1 MTQLQHMRKEYIFF
15 KFSKPE
21 NLSHIIRTLK
31 KKPITTG
38 TIINTKSSHPLQQKS
53 SSIPVPVL
61 LSTQST
67 IKVKLMKK

>member
-1 MTQLQHMRKEYIFF
+1 MRKEYTCICIFF
-15 KFSKPE
+15 YLVNQKS
-21 NLSHIIRTLK
+21 LSHIIRTK
-31 KKPITTG
+31 KTIAIG
-38 TIINTKSSHPLQQKS
+38 TIINIKSRHPLQQKN